1 MSPSTSSR
9 VQGLL
14 AATAS
19 AGFLGLSPILGRF
32 AYSGGFL
39 PVEVVGLRALGAALL
54 LGAIL
59 VLGRRQLLT
68 IYPIGLVGCLLAGW
82 INAIGALFYYI
93 AISRIDVGL
102 GALLYSLYPGFV
114 AIFLLFDGHP
124 PTRLSLIRMTIAIP
138 AVILITTTSSHH
150 VDLIGILLMLGSSV
164 LYALHLP
171 INQRVLYEVPAPTVT
186 FYTLVA
192 SCAVL
197 LPMLLIQSTLGVT
210 HPTSSWIVLGAMI
223 LALFLSRLTLFFG
236 VKHLGGL
243 QTALIGLGEM
253 VVTVLLSVLL
263 LGEEL
268 STPQWIGA
276 VLMVVSILLGV
287 RERSSPTRLAP
298 GAGFLSWLQPRSP
311 EALLR
316 EALAAGTL
324 PTMPQPRES
333 VVQPPPPD
341 TPA

>member
-1 MSPSTSSR
+1 MSPSISSR

-14 AATAS
+14 AAAAS
-19 AGFLGLSPILGRF
+19 AGFLGLSPILGHI
-32 AYSGGFL
+32 AYAGGFL

-54 LGAIL
+54 LGTIL
-59 VLGRRQLLT
+59 ALGRRRLLT

-82 INAIGALFYYI
+82 INGIGALFYYI

-124 PTRLSLIRMTIAIP
+124 PTRLSLIRLTIAIP
-138 AVILITTTSSHH
+138 AVILITTTSAQK
-150 VDLIGILLMLGSSV
+150 VDLVGILLMLGSSV

-192 SCAVL
+192 SSAVL
-197 LPMLLIQSTLGVT
+197 LPMLLIQSTLGVM
-210 HPTSSWIVLGAMI
+210 HPPSSWLVLVAMI
-223 LALFLSRLTLFFG
+223 LALFCSRLTLFMG

-243 QTALIGLGEM
+243 QAALIGLGEM
-253 VVTVLLSVLL
+253 LVTVMLSVLL
-263 LGEEL
+263 LGETL

-276 VLMVVSILLGV
+276 GLMAISILLGV
-287 RERSSPTRLAP
+287 RERSAPTRLAP
-298 GAGFLSWLQPRSP
+298 GTGWLAWLQPKSP
-311 EALLR
+311 EALIR
-316 EALAAGTL
+316 AALAAGNLPPL
-324 PTMPQPRES
+324 PTSRDT
-333 VVQPPPPD
+333 PPPPTSD
-341 TPA
+341 TPS